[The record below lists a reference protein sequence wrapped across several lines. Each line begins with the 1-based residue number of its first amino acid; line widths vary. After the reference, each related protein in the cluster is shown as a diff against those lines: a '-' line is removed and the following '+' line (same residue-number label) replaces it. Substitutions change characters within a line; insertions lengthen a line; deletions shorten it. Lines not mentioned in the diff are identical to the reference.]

1 MDINNMDINE
11 LITVVLALAGGITV
25 IGGAWAYIKKW
36 VAESKSAKNSEIIL
50 EHTERLKRHD
60 ERIKMLEKANASQD
74 KYVNAMC
81 ATMIALLDH
90 SITGNSVDKLKKAR
104 DEMNEFLIHRGE
116 G

>member
-1 MDINNMDINE
+1 MQGIDLSEI
-11 LITVVLALAGGITV
+11 ITVVLAVAGGVTV

-36 VAESKSAKNSEIIL
+36 ISESKSAKNSEIIQ
-50 EHTERLKRHD
+50 EHTEQLKRHD

-81 ATMIALLDH
+81 ATMLALLDH

-104 DEMNEFLIHRGE
+104 EEMQEFIIHRGE